1 MKDYSFYKGR
11 EQTYL
16 KHLVLENYLE
26 RLSWI
31 IGFGSEY
38 GKICY
43 VDGFSGPWKSGSEN
57 YEDTSIRISLDI
69 LSKTK
74 SGLQELGKSVKFKC
88 IFVEKE
94 EEQFDELKSIL
105 MQHPRSGIE
114 THPLHGEF
122 EELIEE
128 VLSEA
133 EGFFTLFFI
142 DPSGWTGYGL
152 RKIAPIVSRP
162 KSEIVINFMFDYI
175 NRFLKPGIDQS
186 LAKSFDDLFGDAG
199 WHGQILEGQG
209 REDSILNYYK
219 ECLRKVGRYQ
229 YVVNTAILKPTE
241 DRTYYHLIY
250 ATHHRKGLKTFKEVD
265 AKMQPQQQRIRKEA
279 IYEKDLSR
287 TGQESLFGSQMVDTK
302 STYTRYR
309 SLKFVELEKLLKE
322 MLHHQPSFSFSDF
335 LLRALQ
341 IEIIYE
347 KDIKDLIAQA
357 KKDGRIQIPN
367 WGKNQRKPNEKSII
381 QRKGS

>member
-43 VDGFSGPWKSGSEN
+43 VDGFSGPWKSGSED

-74 SGLQELGKSVKFKC
+74 SGLQEMGKSVKFKC

-94 EEQFDELKSIL
+94 EEQFNELKSIL

-152 RKIAPIVSRP
+152 RNIAPIVSRP
-162 KSEIVINFMFDYI
+162 KSEVVINFMFDYI

-186 LAKSFDDLFGDAG
+186 LAKSFDDLFGDPG
-199 WHGQILEGQG
+199 WHGQ
-209 REDSILNYYK
+209 RDTSIW
-219 ECLRKVGRYQ
+219 
-229 YVVNTAILKPTE
+229 P
-241 DRTYYHLIY
+241 
-250 ATHHRKGLKTFKEVD
+250 
-265 AKMQPQQQRIRKEA
+265 
-279 IYEKDLSR
+279 
-287 TGQESLFGSQMVDTK
+287 
-302 STYTRYR
+302 
-309 SLKFVELEKLLKE
+309 
-322 MLHHQPSFSFSDF
+322 
-335 LLRALQ
+335 
-341 IEIIYE
+341 
-347 KDIKDLIAQA
+347 
-357 KKDGRIQIPN
+357 
-367 WGKNQRKPNEKSII
+367 
-381 QRKGS
+381 